1 MKKTAQFFG
10 VAIVTIGLLVAAL
23 VVVAQILSE
32 RKAHRKLDIKIA
44 MLAADNAAV
53 EHGRYLAESR
63 GCMECH
69 GADGRGRELIN
80 DPGGLYVKTPN
91 ITAGLNGAV
100 KTYNNAD
107 WVRTIRHGVKPNG
120 EPLLIMPS
128 EDYNRLSDID
138 TAALIAYM
146 RSLPA
151 VDGEPGVIRLSLF
164 VKALYAFG
172 VIKDAAE
179 KIDHTQPAPAPI
191 KAAVSVEHGAYIA
204 NTCIGCHGP
213 DLSGGK
219 IPGGPPHWPP
229 AANLTPGSGSTMPVY
244 DTVEKFMLMM
254 RTAKRPDGSQ
264 VSKVMPFD
272 SLKKLTDIDLQ
283 ALHVY
288 LKTVQPR
295 DVGSR

>member
-1 MKKTAQFFG
+1 MKKIVKFFG

-23 VVVAQILSE
+23 VALVQMLSE

-53 EHGRYLAESR
+53 EHGKYLAESR

-91 ITAGLNGAV
+91 ITAGLNGVV

-107 WVRTIRHGVKPNG
+107 WVRTIRHGVKQNG

-128 EDYNRLSDID
+128 EDYNRLTDID
-138 TAALIAYM
+138 TAALIAYL
-146 RSLPA
+146 RSLPP
-151 VDGEPGVIRLSLF
+151 VDGEPGVIRFSLI

-179 KIDHTQPAPAPI
+179 KIDHTLP
-191 KAAVSVEHGAYIA
+191 AAVPVKTAATAEHGAYVA

-213 DLSGGK
+213 GLSGGK

-229 AANLTPGSGSTMPVY
+229 ASNLTPGSGSRMLIY
-244 DTVEKFMLMM
+244 DTAEKFMVMM
-254 RTAKRPDGSQ
+254 RTAKRPDGSE

-288 LKTVQPR
+288 LKTVPPR
-295 DVGSR
+295 DAGNR